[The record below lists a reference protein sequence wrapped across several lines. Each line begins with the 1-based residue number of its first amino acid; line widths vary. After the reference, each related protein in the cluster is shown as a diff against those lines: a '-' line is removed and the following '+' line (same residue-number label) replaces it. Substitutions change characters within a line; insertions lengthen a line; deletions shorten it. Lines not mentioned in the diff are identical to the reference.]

1 MMSTGDQTRQIA
13 TGKSALELRR
23 TAVFFSDSTW
33 HRDRNRLQR

>member
-23 TAVFFSDSTW
+23 TAVFFFRF
-33 HRDRNRLQR
+33 HMAQR